1 MKSTPLQPQKA
12 TLLCT
17 KHFLLTMI
25 MSVLFVF
32 TTCVPKMDNPWDSN
46 GTLDPKAWAPTNI
59 ALQDMSVT
67 SKKLTWEYSGDNRI
81 EGFKIDRKQGN
92 GNWQI
97 GYMAVS
103 KEVREA
109 VDVEVTPDTT
119 LTHTYRIYTIAGQN
133 SSATVTLETNPVF
146 PAPTTISA
154 EIQSLTRVIIR
165 WQYPSSGHTGFTIA
179 RKVNEGE
186 WQTNFATTA
195 SNKLEFTDSTV
206 NFSTNHYIYSVKA
219 RYNNYGSNLISIITG
234 KPTVTTNEI
243 TNIAATD
250 ATTGGNVTFDGGATV
265 TARGVCY
272 ATTENPTTAN
282 SMVTSGTGTGIFAAN
297 LSGLTP
303 ATTYYVRAYAT
314 NSAGTSYG
322 EQRTFTTMARV
333 PTVTTTDISEITT
346 TSATS
351 GGNVTSDGGATI
363 TARGVCYAISANP
376 ITADST
382 VASGTGTGSFT
393 VNLTN
398 LAPGTVYYVRAYA
411 TNSAGTSYGEQRTF
425 TTTVGAPTVITTVI
439 SNITATSATTGGNVT
454 SNGGNIVSARGV
466 CYATTQNPTTS
477 SSTIP
482 SGSGTGS
489 FIINLNGLTPATTYY
504 VRAYATNS
512 AGTSYGEQRTFTTT
526 AQAPSVTT
534 TAISNITDS
543 GATSGGNVTADGGT
557 TVTARGVCY
566 ATTQNPTTTN
576 STVASGSG
584 TGIFTSNLTNL
595 APETVYYVRAY
606 ATNSAGTSYGEQHT
620 FTTVAGA
627 PTVTTTVISNI
638 TATAATTGGNVTAD
652 GGATVTARGVCYAT
666 TENPTTADNTVAS
679 GGGTGSFDA
688 NLSGLASVTT
698 YYVRAYA
705 TNIAGTSYGE
715 QRTFTTTEGVMD
727 ADGNIYNTITI
738 GTQTWMKE
746 NLKTTK
752 YNDGSNIPIET
763 STSAWAGL
771 STPAYCWYN
780 NDIANKPIY
789 GALYN
794 WYVVNTGNLCP
805 TGWHVPTDA
814 EWYAMEN
821 YVDPTINDP
830 EAIGYRGTDGA
841 VKLKAT
847 SGWDSPGN
855 GTDNYGFSALPG
867 GRRSSSGVFLNGGGY
882 AGYLWSSNQSAATT
896 GLARSLVYNSTKV
909 YRGDGS
915 KESGFS
921 VRCVRD

>member
-12 TLLCT
+12 TLLWI
-17 KHFLLTMI
+17 KHFLLTML
-25 MSVLFVF
+25 MLALFVF

-46 GTLDPKAWAPTNI
+46 GTLDPKAWAPTNL
-59 ALQDMSVT
+59 AVQDMSVT

-103 KEVREA
+103 KEAREA

-119 LTHTYRIYTIAGQN
+119 LTHTYRVYTIAGQN

-154 EIQSLTRVIIR
+154 EIQSLTRVILR

-219 RYNNYGSNLISIITG
+219 RYNNFGSNVISIAAG

-250 ATTGGNVTFDGGATV
+250 ATTGGNVTSDGGATV

-272 ATTENPTTAN
+272 ATTEYPTTAN
-282 SMVTSGTGTGIFAAN
+282 STIASGSGTGIFAAN

-322 EQRTFTTMARV
+322 EQRTFTTMAQV

-346 TSATS
+346 TSATT
-351 GGNVTSDGGATI
+351 GGNVTAGGGATI

-454 SNGGNIVSARGV
+454 SNGGNVVSARGV
-466 CYATTQNPTTS
+466 CYATTQNPTTAS
-477 SSTIP
+477 SAVA
-482 SGSGTGS
+482 SGTGMGSFTANLTNLQPGTVYYVRAYATNSAGTSYGEQLTFTTTAVVPTVTTSAISAITATEATSGGEVTHDGGVTVTARGVCYATTQNPTTDYNTVASGTGTGS
-489 FIINLNGLTPATTYY
+489 FMSNLTNLQPGMVYY

-512 AGTSYGEQRTFTTT
+512 AGTSYGEQRTFST
-526 AQAPSVTT
+526 ANMPDGPGS
-534 TAISNITDS
+534 IIT
-543 GATSGGNVTADGGT
+543 
-557 TVTARGVCY
+557 
-566 ATTQNPTTTN
+566 
-576 STVASGSG
+576 
-584 TGIFTSNLTNL
+584 
-595 APETVYYVRAY
+595 
-606 ATNSAGTSYGEQHT
+606 
-620 FTTVAGA
+620 
-627 PTVTTTVISNI
+627 
-638 TATAATTGGNVTAD
+638 
-652 GGATVTARGVCYAT
+652 
-666 TENPTTADNTVAS
+666 
-679 GGGTGSFDA
+679 
-688 NLSGLASVTT
+688 
-698 YYVRAYA
+698 
-705 TNIAGTSYGE
+705 
-715 QRTFTTTEGVMD
+715 D
-727 ADGNIYNTITI
+727 ADGNTYNTVWINNR
-738 GTQTWMKE
+738 QWMKE

-752 YNDGSNIPIET
+752 YRDGSDIPNV
-763 STSAWAGL
+763 SDNGVWDYL

-794 WYVVNTGNLCP
+794 WFVVDTKNLCP
-805 TGWHVPTDA
+805 TGWHVSTDA
-814 EWYAMEN
+814 EWTALSDYLGGA
-821 YVDPTINDP
+821 
-830 EAIGYRGTDGA
+830 AIAGT
-841 VKLKAT
+841 KLRAT
-847 SGWDSPGN
+847 SGWDNNGN

-867 GRRSSSGVFLNGGGY
+867 GSRDGSGAFSGVGNTGY
-882 AGYLWSSNQSAATT
+882 WWSSTQYDALSAWN
-896 GLARSLVYNSTKV
+896 RYIQ
-909 YRGDGS
+909 GDYGGVLRFNYS
-915 KESGFS
+915 RVFGFS
-921 VRCVRD
+921 VRCVRNN

>member
-1 MKSTPLQPQKA
+1 MKSMPLQPQKA

-17 KHFLLTMI
+17 KHFLLTML
-25 MSVLFVF
+25 MSALLVF

-46 GTLDPKAWAPTNI
+46 GTLDPKAWAPTNL
-59 ALQDMSVT
+59 AVQDMSVT

-119 LTHTYRIYTIAGQN
+119 LTHTYRVYTIAGQN

-165 WQYPSSGHTGFTIA
+165 WQYPATGHTGFTIA
-179 RKVNEGE
+179 RKVNEGA

-206 NFSTNHYIYSVKA
+206 NFSTNHFSYSVKA
-219 RYNNYGSNLISIITG
+219 HYNNYGSNLISITTG

-243 TNIAATD
+243 TNITD
-250 ATTGGNVTFDGGATV
+250 TEALSGGNLTADGGTTV

-303 ATTYYVRAYAT
+303 ATIYYVRAYAT

-322 EQRTFTTMARV
+322 EQRTFTTMAQV
-333 PTVTTTDISEITT
+333 PTVTTTDISEITS

-376 ITADST
+376 ITANST

-411 TNSAGTSYGEQRTF
+411 TNSAGTSYGAQRTF
-425 TTTVGAPTVITTVI
+425 TTTVVAPTVTTATI
-439 SNITATSATTGGNVT
+439 SDITANSATTGGNVT
-454 SNGGNIVSARGV
+454 A
-466 CYATTQNPTTS
+466 
-477 SSTIP
+477 
-482 SGSGTGS
+482 
-489 FIINLNGLTPATTYY
+489 
-504 VRAYATNS
+504 
-512 AGTSYGEQRTFTTT
+512 
-526 AQAPSVTT
+526 
-534 TAISNITDS
+534 
-543 GATSGGNVTADGGT
+543 SGGA

-566 ATTQNPTTTN
+566 ATTQNPTTAN
-576 STVASGSG
+576 STVASGTG
-584 TGIFTSNLTNL
+584 TGSFTTNLTNL
-595 APETVYYVRAY
+595 QSGTTYYVLAY
-606 ATNSAGTSYGEQHT
+606 ATNNASTSYGEQHT
-620 FTTVAGA
+620 FTTMVGA
-627 PTVTTTVISNI
+627 PTVTTTAISNI

-666 TENPTTADNTVAS
+666 SENPTIANSTVPS
-679 GGGTGSFDA
+679 GSGTGSFTS
-688 NLSGLASVTT
+688 NLTNLAPETV

-705 TNIAGTSYGE
+705 TNSAGTSYSE
-715 QRTFTTTEGVMD
+715 QRNFTTSNMPDGPGNSITDV
-727 ADGNIYNTITI
+727 DGNTYNTVWINNKQWI
-738 GTQTWMKE
+738 KE

-752 YNDGSNIPIET
+752 YRDGSNIPNVT
-763 STSAWAGL
+763 DGGTGSVL

-780 NDIANKPIY
+780 NDIANKPTY

-794 WYVVNTGNLCP
+794 WYVINTGILCP
-805 TGWHVPTDA
+805 AGWHVPTDA
-814 EWYAMEN
+814 EWTALTDYAGGES
-821 YVDPTINDP
+821 V
-830 EAIGYRGTDGA
+830 AGS
-841 VKLKAT
+841 KLKAT
-847 SGWDSPGN
+847 SGWDNNGN
-855 GTDNYGFSALPG
+855 GTNNYDFSALPG
-867 GRRSSSGVFLNGGGY
+867 GVRNLTGVFINVGY
-882 AGYLWSSNQSAATT
+882 DGYWWSSTQYDAASLWCRYIYCDT
-896 GLARSLVYNSTKV
+896 GSV
-909 YRGDGS
+909 YRYSYS
-915 KESGFS
+915 KRYCFS